1 MHRIRPALKCGYLL
15 GAQDNAVTPDVG
27 NVRPSVVQGAR
38 DKKKAVTLR
47 GVLFAAQNGHPEP
60 LSPVEEPV
68 QAGLEQIRLG
78 HPSVMNMAVRV
89 VELLPLGTSPQ
100 FLPEEEIPDARL
112 SQAVSQILTV
122 ELRVVPRI
130 GRGTHIRHY
139 LDPVLFEKRHQIIE
153 GVIRVADRQ

>member
-1 MHRIRPALKCGYLL
+1 MYRIQPALKCGYLL
-15 GAQDNAVTPDVG
+15 GGQDNAVTPDVG
-27 NVRPSVVQGAR
+27 NVGPSVVQGAR

-47 GVLFAAQNGHPEP
+47 WVLFAAQNGHPES

-89 VELLPLGTSPQ
+89 VELVPLGTSPQ
-100 FLPEEEIPDARL
+100 FLPEGEILDTRL